1 MRIELPPPRHET
13 LRPPAA
19 TRKTLHAPRSG
30 MKAGGLPGTF
40 ERVCTELLASERAV
54 STVITRLQSGR
65 ALSPGQLLE
74 AQMAVYHNLQ
84 RVEFLA
90 KCLQSAQTTLQ
101 QLRQG

>member
-19 TRKTLHAPRSG
+19 TRKTPAPPRPGPASG
-30 MKAGGLPGTF
+30 QGAFG
-40 ERVCTELLASERAV
+40 RVCTELLASERAV
-54 STVITRLQSGR
+54 STVIARLQSGR

>member
-13 LRPPAA
+13 VRPLGANRRTTQTRPSGPA
-19 TRKTLHAPRSG
+19 T
-30 MKAGGLPGTF
+30 GTGSF
-40 ERVCTELLASERAV
+40 ARVCTELLASERAV
-54 STVITRLQSGR
+54 ATVIVRLQSGR
-65 ALSPGQLLE
+65 QLSPGQLLE

-90 KCLQSAQTTLQ
+90 KCLQAAQSTLA